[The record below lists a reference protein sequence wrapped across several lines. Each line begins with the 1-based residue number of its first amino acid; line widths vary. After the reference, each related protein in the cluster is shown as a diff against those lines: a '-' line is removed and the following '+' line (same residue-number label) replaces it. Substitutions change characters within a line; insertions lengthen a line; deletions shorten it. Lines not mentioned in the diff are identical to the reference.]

1 MKPLTKEIKA
11 LLLQIVAGRE
21 IAEAQERALQ
31 AFFSPDDGRE
41 AIEIQVVTNRA
52 QLAFYNEYNE
62 WSKNRR
68 GKDWDRDKTL
78 DEAEQALR
86 DA

>member
-11 LLLQIVAGRE
+11 LLLQIVAGKK
-21 IAEAQERALQ
+21 IDEAQERAVQ

-41 AIEIQVVTNRA
+41 SIEIQVVTNRA

-62 WSKNRR
+62 WSKIRR
-68 GKDWDRDKTL
+68 GKDWDNDKTL
-78 DEAEQALR
+78 DDAERALR